1 MMRLNK
7 FLASAG
13 VGSRRKCD
21 DYIVEGKISINGEV
35 VRTLGVKIDEILDT
49 IAFEGK
55 KVTLEQQVLYLI
67 LNKPKGII
75 TSVKDE
81 YDRNTVLDLIPISER
96 VFPVGRLDQDTTGL
110 ILLTND
116 GELANKLMH
125 PKFKIPKTYHA
136 LLNKIIHPKDKY
148 HFERGIVLDEKKTAP
163 CKLSEIRIIDNCSFL
178 EVILREGRKRQIR
191 RMFGELGYNVVE
203 LDRIGF
209 GSLTLTGL
217 KRGEW
222 RYLNKEEI
230 KGLKADE

>member
-1 MMRLNK
+1 MIRLNK

-13 VGSRRKCD
+13 IGSRRKCD

-35 VRTLGVKIDEILDT
+35 VRTLGIKIDEILDT
-49 IAFEGK
+49 ITYEGK
-55 KVTLEQQVLYLI
+55 RVTLAQQLVYLI

-75 TSVKDE
+75 TSANDE
-81 YDRNTVLDLIPISER
+81 YDRNTVIDLIPISER

-116 GELANKLMH
+116 GELTNKLIH
-125 PKFKIPKTYHA
+125 PKYKIPKTYHV
-136 LLNKIIHPKDKY
+136 LLDKIIHPKDKY
-148 HFERGIVLDEKKTAP
+148 HFERGILLEGKKTAP
-163 CKLSEIRIIDNCSFL
+163 CKLSDIRVIDNCSFI

-191 RMFGELGYNVVE
+191 RMFEELGYHVIE

-222 RYLNKEEI
+222 RYLTEEEI
-230 KGLKADE
+230 KRLKVDE